1 MDGRMDGGLS
11 SIKVLFLSAFLL
23 QDGGSANAGQC
34 ALEMSP
40 GTSYS
45 ACLLPEGSDAL
56 LFLAPAHQPPIT
68 DDPCSKPIV
77 AVLQT
82 FSHFFSPPESPR

>member
-1 MDGRMDGGLS
+1 MDGRMDGRLS

-23 QDGGSANAGQC
+23 QDGGGANAGQR

-45 ACLLPEGSDAL
+45 VCLLPEGSDAL
-56 LFLAPAHQPPIT
+56 FLSPAPQPAIT
-68 DDPCSKPIV
+68 DNSCSSRLLP
-77 AVLQT
+77 
-82 FSHFFSPPESPR
+82 FSKLLASFSESPR

>member
-1 MDGRMDGGLS
+1 MDGRMDGRLS

-23 QDGGSANAGQC
+23 QDGGGANAEQR

-45 ACLLPEGSDAL
+45 VCLLPEGSDAL
-56 LFLAPAHQPPIT
+56 CLLLLNQRSPTTPAQADCWRFPNY
-68 DDPCSKPIV
+68 
-77 AVLQT
+77 
-82 FSHFFSPPESPR
+82 